1 MRYEVRIGE
10 TVRVVE
16 IESESAGETRF
27 RIDGRT
33 VVADASEI
41 TPGTYSI
48 LLEGHSF
55 EIQMRPTRQ
64 GLRAICGGQEFSVS
78 VRDPRAW
85 RGAQGAL
92 HVAEGR
98 QQVTAPMPG
107 KVVRVLI
114 VTGQTVEAGQG
125 LVVVEAMKMQN
136 EIRAPKAGT
145 VERVFREG
153 DETVAAGDPLAI
165 VV

>member
-1 MRYEVRIGE
+1 MKYEVRIGE
-10 TVRVVE
+10 TARIVE
-16 IESESAGETRF
+16 IESEPTGETRF
-27 RIDGRT
+27 RIDCRT

-41 TPGTYSI
+41 APGTYSI
-48 LLEGHSF
+48 LLDGHSF
-55 EIQMRPTRQ
+55 EIQMRRTRQ
-64 GLRAICGGQEFSVS
+64 GLRAICGGQEFPVS

-114 VTGQTVEAGQG
+114 VPGQRVDVGQG

-145 VERVFREG
+145 VERVFVKEN
-153 DETVAAGDPLAI
+153 DTVGASDPLAI